1 MMLNVWALDDA
12 EGWPSGERNTR
23 MDVACATGSSGAG
36 DGPVGGDYLP
46 IHHRR
51 RTECVP
57 VADVVYLKAELKY
70 VTVRTAQRIYLYDGS
85 LCELERR
92 HPELWLRT
100 HRNTL
105 VARHRLQALERCPV
119 GEGVGAGWCV
129 RLQGVPEWLP
139 VSRRQLAVVRA
150 AWAAHQQ
157 HRAVALA
164 C

>member
-12 EGWPSGERNTR
+12 EGWPSDWRGAAADMAEANTPLGE
-23 MDVACATGSSGAG
+23 GALAG
-36 DGPVGGDYLP
+36 EDYLP

-51 RTECVP
+51 RVECVP

-150 AWAAHQQ
+150 AWAAHQP